1 MGFVLRAASQSQSA
15 TRRRPLNAMSS
26 KAQQRPFGAWSTH
39 QQSQQTPL
47 FCFLCVV
54 EPVELQ
60 FFWVAA
66 MPTHGRSGVRTMDLL
81 YRTRQRYPYSN
92 PPKYSGRAH
101 WKLMQTASPARQWW
115 ASSPPFF
122 AHVSPP
128 AGAYN
133 ALKFFMFLLNDGFA
147 HTITTLWDRR
157 VSTSPPGLRSPQ
169 QGKPLSALAAHADF
183 VNGTL

>member
-60 FFWVAA
+60 FFLG
-66 MPTHGRSGVRTMDLL
+66 GRQCQLMGGPGFELWTSCT
-81 YRTRQRYPYSN
+81 
-92 PPKYSGRAH
+92 GRANATH
-101 WKLMQTASPARQWW
+101 TPPRQNTL
-115 ASSPPFF
+115 AALTESSCRRRVQHGSGELLAPFF
-122 AHVSPP
+122 SLTSHHRL
-128 AGAYN
+128 
-133 ALKFFMFLLNDGFA
+133 AL
-147 HTITTLWDRR
+147 TTR
-157 VSTSPPGLRSPQ
+157 
-169 QGKPLSALAAHADF
+169 
-183 VNGTL
+183 

>member
-39 QQSQQTPL
+39 QQSQQTSL

-101 WKLMQTASPARQWW
+101 WKLMQTASPARQWR

>member
-60 FFWVAA
+60 FFFGGAT

-122 AHVSPP
+122 THVSPP

-157 VSTSPPGLRSPQ
+157 VSTSPPGLRSP
-169 QGKPLSALAAHADF
+169 P
-183 VNGTL
+183 TR

>member
-15 TRRRPLNAMSS
+15 TRRRPLNAMRS
-26 KAQQRPFGAWSTH
+26 KAQQRSFGAWSTH
-39 QQSQQTPL
+39 QQSQQTSL

-60 FFWVAA
+60 FFFWGTT

-81 YRTRQRYPYSN
+81 YRTRQRYPYST

-122 AHVSPP
+122 THVSPP

-157 VSTSPPGLRSPQ
+157 VSTSPPGLRSP
-169 QGKPLSALAAHADF
+169 P
-183 VNGTL
+183 TR

>member
-60 FFWVAA
+60 FFLGGRQCRLMGGPGFELWTFCTGRANA
-66 MPTHGRSGVRTMDLL
+66 THTP
-81 YRTRQRYPYSN
+81 TRQN
-92 PPKYSGRAH
+92 TLAA
-101 WKLMQTASPARQWW
+101 LTE
-115 ASSPPFF
+115 SSC
-122 AHVSPP
+122 
-128 AGAYN
+128 
-133 ALKFFMFLLNDGFA
+133 K
-147 HTITTLWDRR
+147 RR
-157 VSTSPPGLRSPQ
+157 VQHGSGELLAPLFSLTSHHRL
-169 QGKPLSALAAHADF
+169 AL
-183 VNGTL
+183 TTR